1 VVRKKIIMNLGCEKN
16 SGWASYWAWME
27 LLLANIKP
35 YQMGYK

>member
-1 VVRKKIIMNLGCEKN
+1 VVGKKEITNLGWEKN
-16 SGWASYWAWME
+16 SGWASYWAWVE